1 MKLPSKSNKIFVIF
15 LATQNGNMMAGNT
28 NTFKAQLKKVE
39 PKKIK
44 PIQQNDQANN
54 IIDFKSRLRKVPQ
67 NNGEGSSSCSEQDG
81 ENKKTDIKI
90 EVTPQTTTNQQQQQT
105 EKHQNDE
112 RKENNYNSNNI
123 SNGESDDGSGNKRRS
138 TGSISSLKKLW
149 ETNECSTMPNDGP
162 MQLSPK
168 CNNNDEI
175 EAHSNNTSSTSQ
187 LIKPKPM
194 VPIKPVKL
202 TIYATP
208 QLQQQPPP
216 PPLIETVTSR
226 EGILELVD
234 SLESSLKTPVNTIS
248 NSQWLLL
255 SDKLK
260 KLQNS
265 CVVYADNEKMPPH
278 SKFQFRDILTR
289 FEIQSNNLRSAAACK
304 NLQDNEK
311 VLQEVGHLLKQ
322 ISNALYEKKRI

>member
-1 MKLPSKSNKIFVIF
+1 
-15 LATQNGNMMAGNT
+15 MAPGNT

-44 PIQQNDQANN
+44 QIQQNEPVNN
-54 IIDFKSRLRKVPQ
+54 IIDFKSRLRKV
-67 NNGEGSSSCSEQDG
+67 NNGEGSSSCSSDQDV

-90 EVTPQTTTNQQQQQT
+90 EVTPQTGNTSCNSNSNTSCNSSNQQN
-105 EKHQNDE
+105 QNDE

-149 ETNECSTMPNDGP
+149 ETNDGCSTTMPIPIPNEGP
-162 MQLSPK
+162 MPQQLSPK

-175 EAHSNNTSSTSQ
+175 DVTKQSQ
-187 LIKPKPM
+187 QQQQQQIVKPKPI

-208 QLQQQPPP
+208 QLQQPI
-216 PPLIETVTSR
+216 IESCHTTK

-260 KLQNS
+260 KIQNS
-265 CVVYADNEKMPPH
+265 CSIYADNEKMPPH

-289 FEIQSNNLRSAAACK
+289 FEIQSNNLRSAAGCK

>member
-1 MKLPSKSNKIFVIF
+1 
-15 LATQNGNMMAGNT
+15 MAPGNT

-44 PIQQNDQANN
+44 PTQQNEPASN
-54 IIDFKSRLRKVPQ
+54 IIDFKSRLRKV
-67 NNGEGSSSCSEQDG
+67 NNGEGSSSCSDQDG

-90 EVTPQTTTNQQQQQT
+90 EVTPQIMTTTTTTTCNNQLQQQHHQQQ
-105 EKHQNDE
+105 QNDE

-149 ETNECSTMPNDGP
+149 ETNDGSTMPNDGP

-175 EAHSNNTSSTSQ
+175 DVQQQQQQQSNTTVTTSSQSQ
-187 LIKPKPM
+187 LVKPKPI
-194 VPIKPVKL
+194 VPVKPVKL

-208 QLQQQPPP
+208 QLQQQP
-216 PPLIETVTSR
+216 LIESCAATSR
-226 EGILELVD
+226 ESILEFVD

-265 CVVYADNEKMPPH
+265 CSVYADNEKMPPH

>member
-1 MKLPSKSNKIFVIF
+1 M
-15 LATQNGNMMAGNT
+15 AAGNT

-90 EVTPQTTTNQQQQQT
+90 EVTPQTTTTNQQQQQQQQQT

-149 ETNECSTMPNDGP
+149 ETNEGSTMPNDGP

-175 EAHSNNTSSTSQ
+175 EGNNINTTSSLSSSTSQ

-208 QLQQQPPP
+208 QLQQQPLPP
-216 PPLIETVTSR
+216 PPPPSLIETVSSR
-226 EGILELVD
+226 ESILELVD
-234 SLESSLKTPVNTIS
+234 SLESSLRSPVNTIS